1 MNIAYQGVR
10 FICMPCFIG
19 DSMDITLYKNN
30 SEKNKINKNLS
41 NGHTL
46 TGTLRNESNVVNPTI
61 IINIDNPTSYNY
73 AYIPMFGRYYFITDF
88 VSLRTGIWQINLKSD
103 VLMSFKDSILNSRAL
118 IQNTQSVGKS
128 NYLSGS
134 NWVNNCKTKTDIIPF
149 SNGLLNDGQYILITA
164 GG

>member
-1 MNIAYQGVR
+1 
-10 FICMPCFIG
+10 MPHFIG
-19 DSMDITLYKNN
+19 DNMEITLYKNN
-30 SEKNKINKNLS
+30 SEKNKISKSLS

-46 TGTLRNESNVVNPTI
+46 SGTLRNESNVVSPTI

-103 VLMSFKDSILNSRAL
+103 VLMSFKDSILGSRAL
-118 IQNTQSVGKS
+118 IQNTQSVGK
-128 NYLSGS
+128 NDYLNSS
-134 NWVNNCKTKTDIIPF
+134 KWVAEVKDKTEIKTFP
-149 SNGLLNDGQYILITA
+149 NGLLDTGEFILITA